1 VAYCTASD
9 LTPFLVN
16 PVTDS
21 TKPSTDQV
29 AAFILDVEGI
39 LNMTMDNVGM
49 TVPPTNANVLLWLKN
64 ASRNGI
70 LAMIETA
77 KFTQTGTNR
86 SDRTTEYRRA
96 FDAAIEQIKKSPS
109 SIGGATRI
117 DYVMPDAADNM
128 IEDADTV
135 MF

>member
-1 VAYCTASD
+1 MAYCTIAD
-9 LTPFLVN
+9 VNVMLVN

-29 AAFILDVEGI
+29 TAFIADVEGI
-39 LNMTMDNVGM
+39 INMTLDKVGM
-49 TVPPTNANVLLWLKN
+49 TTTPTNANVLLWLKDV
-64 ASRNGI
+64 SRNGV
-70 LAMIETA
+70 LAKIETV

-86 SDRTTEYRRA
+86 SDRTAEYRRA

-117 DYVMPDAADNM
+117 DYVMPDADYNM
-128 IEDADTV
+128 IPDEDTV
-135 MF
+135 MY

>member
-1 VAYCTASD
+1 MAYCTIAD

-16 PVTDS
+16 PLTDS
-21 TKPSTDQV
+21 SRPSIDQV
-29 AAFILDVEGI
+29 TAFIADVDGQ
-39 LNMTMDNVGM
+39 LNLAMDKVGM
-49 TVPPTNANVLLWLKN
+49 DTPPTDANVLLWLKS
-64 ASRNGI
+64 ASRNGV
-70 LAMIETA
+70 LAMIETS

-96 FDAAIEQIKKSPS
+96 FEAAIEQINKRPS